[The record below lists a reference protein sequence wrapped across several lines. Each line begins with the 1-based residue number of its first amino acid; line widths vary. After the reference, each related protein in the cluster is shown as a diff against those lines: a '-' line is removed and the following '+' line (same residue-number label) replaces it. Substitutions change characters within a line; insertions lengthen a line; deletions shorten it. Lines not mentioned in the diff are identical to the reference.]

1 MVGDWY
7 LTTIEGLQN
16 LWKSILGFV
25 PSLIGAIIVFLIG
38 WFISVGIGRLIAGI
52 LQKLKIDRLL
62 ETRGLKEAL
71 ERAEIKVKP
80 SEFIGAICKWILV
93 IVFLMAAVDILG
105 WTGFGDV
112 LKGVINYLP
121 NVLVAVLIFVVMVI
135 IADIVEKIVI
145 SATGGMKVKYANLA
159 GAVSKWAIW
168 IFGVL
173 AILQQLKF
181 QAADWIFDLIK
192 IAFLGIVAMAAIAF
206 GIGGREIAAEILQD
220 FKKKIKKE

>member
-25 PSLIGAIIVFLIG
+25 PNLIGAIIVFIIG
-38 WFISVGIGRLIAGI
+38 WFISVGIGKLIASV
-52 LQKLKIDRLL
+52 LQKLKVDRLL
-62 ETRGLKEAL
+62 DAKGLKEVL
-71 ERAEIKVKP
+71 ERAEIKIKP
-80 SEFIGAICKWILV
+80 SEFIGAICKWILI

-105 WTGFGDV
+105 WTGFSEV
-112 LKGVINYLP
+112 LRRVINYLP

-135 IADIVEKIVI
+135 VADIVEKIVTG
-145 SATGGMKVKYANLA
+145 AVGGMKVKYASLA
-159 GAVSKWAIW
+159 GAIPKWAIW

-192 IAFLGIVAMAAIAF
+192 IAFLGIVTMAAIAF
-206 GIGGREIAAEILQD
+206 GLGGKEIATEILQD

>member
-16 LWKSILGFV
+16 LWRSFLYFV
-25 PSLIGAIIVFLIG
+25 PNLIGAIIVFLIG
-38 WFISVGIGRLIAGI
+38 WFISVGIGKLIASI

-62 ETRGLKEAL
+62 EAKGLKEAL
-71 ERAEIKVKP
+71 EKAEIKVKP

-105 WTGFGDV
+105 WTGFSEV

-135 IADIVEKIVI
+135 IADIVEKIVA
-145 SATGGMKVKYANLA
+145 SAVGGMKVKYATLV
-159 GAVSKWAIW
+159 GAIAKWAIW
-168 IFGVL
+168 VFGVL

-206 GIGGREIAAEILQD
+206 GLGGKEIASEVLQD
-220 FKKKIKKE
+220 LKKKIKKE